1 MESQTTAPG
10 LWPVDILL
18 LAYFLA
24 ASLLIVLYWK
34 QIPEAGWLV
43 LLHAGVMLLVGLA
56 RGLPSSR
63 TQGLGWFLRNWYP
76 LLCVA
81 AGYKEMGALI
91 PALRSR
97 DADAALG
104 RLDFALW
111 GVNPTV
117 WLERIQTGALTELL
131 QIIYSLF
138 LPAVLLVAAV
148 FWAQRRCKEF
158 RYYAFLISLGFLVSF
173 VGYLLVPA
181 RGPRFLLNNLQ
192 TRPLAGWWSFQI
204 LRGALDWLEGIHYDC
219 FPSAHTE
226 VTLLAWWSARRISK
240 SFFWTYSA
248 YTMCMVF
255 ATVYLRYHYSIDTIA
270 GVVLAMALLAAAPY
284 VYGSRQL
291 HGTSGDYSG
300 QEQ

>member
-10 LWPVDILL
+10 LWPVDMLL

-24 ASLLIVLYWK
+24 ASLLIVLYWE
-34 QIPEAGWLV
+34 QIPGAGWLV

-56 RGLPSSR
+56 WGFPSSR

-81 AGYKEMGALI
+81 AAYKEMGILI

-97 DADAALG
+97 DADAALA

-117 WLERIQTGALTELL
+117 WLERIQTRALTEFL

-148 FWAQRRCKEF
+148 FWARRRSKEF
-158 RYYAFLISLGFLVSF
+158 RYYLFLISLGFLVSY

-192 TRPLAGWWSFQI
+192 TRPLAGRWSFQF
-204 LRGALDWLEGIHYDC
+204 LRGALDWLEGIQYDC
-219 FPSAHTE
+219 FPSGHTE

-240 SFFWTYSA
+240 RLFWTYSA

-255 ATVYLRYHYSIDTIA
+255 ATVYLRYHYSIDAIA
-270 GVVLAMALLAAAPY
+270 GALLAVALLAAAPC

-291 HGTSGDYSG
+291 HGTSGNHPG
-300 QEQ
+300 QKP